1 MSFTFFVKQDSKM
14 TSKSFP
20 ADSKSAENVLPP
32 LPPPFLSPKV
42 ELIWEFYLI
51 KKLSI

>member
-1 MSFTFFVKQDSKM
+1 MKQDSKM

-20 ADSKSAENVLPP
+20 ADSKSAENVVPP
-32 LPPPFLSPKV
+32 PPPFLSPKV

-51 KKLSI
+51 KKLYI

>member
-20 ADSKSAENVLPP
+20 ADSKSAENVLTPCR
-32 LPPPFLSPKV
+32 PFLSPKV

-51 KKLSI
+51 KKLYI